1 MDECKVILIGFGAVG
16 KGVAKAISLKKDM
29 INEKYGITLKVV
41 AAADSSTS
49 AICQDGLDEEL
60 LLKTKEETGKLA
72 NYPEYGSDKSGIDV
86 LDAVDYDVLIEA
98 TPTNIKDAEPA
109 KSLTLKAFADGKDV
123 VTSNKGHLALFYK
136 ELIEAK
142 EAAGVDFKFEAS
154 VGGAMPIINLCQETL
169 ASCGISSIKGILN
182 GTTNYILSRMT
193 TEGMSYENTTEG
205 MSYENT
211 LEEAQQLG
219 IAETDPTQD
228 VEGIDAACKVV
239 ILANSVLGIDA
250 TYADVEVRGI
260 SDVSLE
266 AINLA
271 KKEGYYVKLIGEVSE
286 KQLKVSPRLVK
297 KNSPFAID
305 GTLNLANVT
314 TDLADDIT
322 VMGKGAGS
330 LETASA
336 MLTDLINIIK
346 NK

>member
-1 MDECKVILIGFGAVG
+1 MDECKLIILGFGAVG
-16 KGVAKAISLKKDM
+16 QGVANAIALKKEMIKDKFGVSLK
-29 INEKYGITLKVV
+29 IV

-49 AICQDGLDEEL
+49 AICEDGLDEEL
-60 LLKTKEETGKLA
+60 LVQTKNQTGKLI
-72 NYPEYGSDKSGIDV
+72 NYPEYGSEIAGIEL
-86 LDAVDYDVLIEA
+86 LDAVDYDILIEV
-98 TPTNIKDAEPA
+98 TPTNIVDAEPA

-136 ELIEAK
+136 EIIEAQK
-142 EAAGVDFKFEAS
+142 EAGVEFKFEAS

-193 TEGMSYENTTEG
+193 SEGMTYENVLRE
-205 MSYENT
+205 SQE
-211 LEEAQQLG
+211 LG

-250 TYADVEVRGI
+250 TYEDVEVRGI
-260 SDVSLE
+260 SNVSLE
-266 AINLA
+266 AIDLA
-271 KKEGYYVKLIGEVSE
+271 KEEGYYVKLIGEVSE
-286 KQLKVSPRLVK
+286 NKLKVSPRLVK
-297 KNSPFAID
+297 KSSQFAID
-305 GTLNLANVT
+305 GTLNLATVT
-314 TDLADDIT
+314 TDLADDVT

-336 MLTDLINIIK
+336 MLTDVINIIK

>member
-1 MDECKVILIGFGAVG
+1 MDECKIVIIGFGAVG

-29 INEKYGITLKVV
+29 INEKYGISLKVV

-60 LLKTKEETGKLA
+60 LLKTKEETGRLG
-72 NYPEYGSDKSGIDV
+72 NYPEYGSDLSGIDV
-86 LDAVDYDVLIEA
+86 LDAVDYDIMIEA
-98 TPTNIKDAEPA
+98 TPTNIRDAEPA

-154 VGGAMPIINLCQETL
+154 VGGAMPIINLCQENL
-169 ASCGISSIKGILN
+169 AGYGVTSIKGILN

-193 TEGMSYENTTEG
+193 TEGMT
-205 MSYENT
+205 YENT

-250 TYADVEVRGI
+250 TYDDVEVRGI

-266 AINLA
+266 AIDLA
-271 KKEGYYVKLIGEVSE
+271 KEEGYFVKLIGEVSE

-305 GTLNLANVT
+305 GTLNLANVST
-314 TDLADDIT
+314 ELADDIT

-336 MLTDLINIIK
+336 MLSDLISIIK